1 MSHAGKQKGRW
12 PRRAGYMVMGINV
25 AYRLLGL
32 IVRLVTKHVWSLRNK
47 LQKCL
52 NINPNVFGV
61 CLNVTVVTVVIS
73 LLQRL
78 LNIIKTYIKMTCYKK
93 TVLYHLKIMNM
104 LK

>member
-1 MSHAGKQKGRW
+1 
-12 PRRAGYMVMGINV
+12 MGINV
-25 AYRLLGL
+25 AYRLLGI

-61 CLNVTVVTVVIS
+61 CLNVIVVTVVIS

-78 LNIIKTYIKMTCYKK
+78 LHIINTYIKMTSYKK
-93 TVLYHLKIMNM
+93 IVLYRLKS
-104 LK
+104 LKKLK

>member
-25 AYRLLGL
+25 AYRLLGI

-52 NINPNVFGV
+52 NINPNVSGV
-61 CLNVTVVTVVIS
+61 CFKITVMIVVIS
-73 LLQRL
+73 LLKRL
-78 LNIIKTYIKMTCYKK
+78 LRITKNCITLTGYKK
-93 TVLYHLKIMNM
+93 IVLYHLKI
-104 LK
+104 LKLLK